1 MSTSA
6 PARRP
11 AEGPAESAPAAPAAL
26 TARRPVIVAGALGV
40 LVVLGFGLLVAT
52 RTGWSPHEM
61 PAVQWLSA
69 HHVATAGAV
78 ATALAAVL
86 SPVTGLVWL
95 ALAGA
100 VAARHRGVRYGI
112 LLFLVGGADLAAA
125 LVVKLL
131 VGRPRPDVTALANP
145 PAVDHSYSYPSGHT
159 VVATVVVLSLV
170 IALQPRQRRWA
181 VPLGAVVVL
190 LAATSRVYLG
200 VHYPTDVL
208 AAVVLGLSAM
218 PVIVGLLATPPVRA
232 VLARVHLL
240 PPAPAVRT
248 EGSLP

>member
-1 MSTSA
+1 MSTPA
-6 PARRP
+6 PAVHRP
-11 AEGPAESAPAAPAAL
+11 TEGQATAAAVP
-26 TARRPVIVAGALGV
+26 TARGPLIAAGAVGV

-61 PAVQWLSA
+61 PVVQWLSA
-69 HHVATAGAV
+69 HHVAAASAV

-100 VAARHRGVRYGI
+100 IAARHHGVRYGI
-112 LLFLVGGADLAAA
+112 LLFLVGGANLAGA

-131 VGRPRPDVTALANP
+131 VARPRPDVTALANP

-159 VVATVVVLSLV
+159 VVATVVVLTL
-170 IALQPRQRRWA
+170 ILALQPRQRRWA

-208 AAVVLGLSAM
+208 AAVVYGLSAT

-240 PPAPAVRT
+240 PPSPAART